1 MLEGKVTYVNHDCF
15 APLSNLCRSRSHF
28 YNERPSKIRYGY
40 NNVKYGSG
48 SGFGQNRSD
57 PAAPAPAPAPAPHH
71 SGDHYNVLNIT

>member
-48 SGFGQNRSD
+48 SGSGFGQKGQIRRLRLRLRLRLRTTL
-57 PAAPAPAPAPAPHH
+57 
-71 SGDHYNVLNIT
+71 VITIMC